1 MVVSL
6 SERLGITALAK
17 RPVLRPAGTHD
28 YFLRAAR
35 RAAQREG
42 DIRHVDMIREAIDV
56 DGRLVLARLT
66 GSIHRTDAML
76 ETCRLEAP
84 PPAGKQQRIGRA
96 DKRPRRR
103 LAYAGRRSLREPGQ
117 SWPGERSDPTGSLR
131 RGSRFFGRNC
141 RPHQKGGA
149 MSYDSGPPP
158 LDFIA
163 VDVETANAD
172 LASVCGT

>member
-84 PPAGKQQRIGRA
+84 PGRETTTDWRARTRGRGDNSHTPVVGRCASPAN
-96 DKRPRRR
+96 
-103 LAYAGRRSLREPGQ
+103 PGQ
-117 SWPGERSDPTGSLR
+117 GSAPTRLGASAEAPVFL
-131 RGSRFFGRNC
+131 
-141 RPHQKGGA
+141 GG
-149 MSYDSGPPP
+149 
-158 LDFIA
+158 I
-163 VDVETANAD
+163 AD
-172 LASVCGT
+172 LTRKGVLCHMTRARRP